1 MGKSIFRR
9 RLFVALFSGLFMGM
23 LCACNGGSDQEES
36 TIAEEEQAQ
45 EESAE
50 REMDLESIDTGD
62 EVSKATDALSEE
74 EKTIYEAY
82 LQAEY
87 AGEDYLYAYCDFD
100 EDGRLELYLRDKD
113 PERNYGHVMKFTQGG
128 LTFAGSGEVSE
139 AYIKELSW
147 SEVPQ
152 EAPDGREE
160 MTHEGVYVFA
170 DQNTDT
176 REFWYSDEQAFL
188 EQYGLFDEEPFY
200 EYMMLDGTQ
209 RLKFYYNEETQF
221 GCGIDYYKRD
231 PSDMMTSGACG
242 FTFQGLKEEL
252 VYGDGLSVDYG
263 RFESV
268 YGDVFSGQEGYE
280 ETIEYEGV
288 SGQVSH
294 YEVSGVIEEG
304 EEPQLLLWMDY
315 QYYPDGKLKER
326 FYYHNSRMFGTSN
339 TTWESYF
346 DTQGRLEHEYIYI
359 THGWLEYYY
368 IYEDESK
375 TPAYCLQ
382 LDNDGWFRP
391 EFVKCHEK

>member
-1 MGKSIFRR
+1 MGVF
-9 RLFVALFSGLFMGM
+9 
-23 LCACNGGSDQEES
+23 CACNGENAREES
-36 TIAEEEQAQ
+36 IIAEEEQT
-45 EESAE
+45 EK
-50 REMDLESIDTGD
+50 EMDLESIDTED
-62 EVSKATDALSEE
+62 EVSKAADDLSEE
-74 EKTIYEAY
+74 ERIIYEAY

-100 EDGRLELYLRDKD
+100 EDGSLELYLRDKD
-113 PERNYGHVMKFTQGG
+113 LERNYGRVMKYTQGG
-128 LTFAGSGEVSE
+128 LTFVESGEVSE
-139 AYIKELSW
+139 AYIEELSW

-152 EAPDGREE
+152 EVSDTREE
-160 MTHEGVYVFA
+160 MTHEGVYVYA
-170 DQNTDT
+170 AQNLDT
-176 REFWYSDEQAFL
+176 REFWYSDERAFL
-188 EQYGLFDEEPFY
+188 ERYGLSDEEPFY
-200 EYMMLDGTQ
+200 EYVMQDGTQ
-209 RLKFYYNEETQF
+209 RLKFYYNEEMQF

-231 PSDMMTSGACG
+231 PSDIMTSGACG
-242 FTFQGLKEEL
+242 FTFQGLKDEL
-252 VYGDGLSVDYG
+252 CYGDGLSVDYG
-263 RFESV
+263 RLESV

-294 YEVSGVIEEG
+294 YEVSGVVEEG

-339 TTWESYF
+339 TTWQSYF

-368 IYEDESK
+368 IYEGENK

-391 EFVKCHEK
+391 EFRKYQ